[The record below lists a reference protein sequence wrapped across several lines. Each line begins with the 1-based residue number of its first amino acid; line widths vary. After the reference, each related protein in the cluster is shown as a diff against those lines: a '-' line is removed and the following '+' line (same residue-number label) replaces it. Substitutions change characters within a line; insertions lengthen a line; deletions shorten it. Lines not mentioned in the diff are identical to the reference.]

1 MEIGES
7 LVGSYMRYVRG
18 CEVVVYNTF
27 LQGQQGELD
36 VIAVKTEPRAIWL
49 CEVTTHITGGGMLI
63 VGPGGE
69 NSTVA
74 RMRKKLAR
82 AREFAEIT
90 FPGDEPLFEVWS
102 PRVPVGKTTDAFEA
116 MSQEFEA
123 AGKSLKFVINEDY
136 TARVRDLVEHAAAN
150 TSATSEPAYRMLQIM
165 THLRG
170 ASIAL

>member
-1 MEIGES
+1 
-7 LVGSYMRYVRG
+7 
-18 CEVVVYNTF
+18 
-27 LQGQQGELD
+27 
-36 VIAVKTEPRAIWL
+36 
-49 CEVTTHITGGGMLI
+49 MLI

-74 RMRKKLAR
+74 RVRKKLAR

-90 FPGDEPLFEVWS
+90 FPGDEHLFEVWS

-136 TARVRDLVEHAAAN
+136 TARMRDLVEHAAAN